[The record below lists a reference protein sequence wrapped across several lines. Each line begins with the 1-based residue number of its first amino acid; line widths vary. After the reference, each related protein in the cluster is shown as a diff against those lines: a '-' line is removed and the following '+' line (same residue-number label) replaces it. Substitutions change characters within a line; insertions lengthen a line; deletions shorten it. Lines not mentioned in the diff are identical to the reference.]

1 MQIFFQ
7 YIYIEKFSGDLKQH
21 EKLAHELL
29 YRNIFENKEKG
40 MSWMHKIYVDIHI
53 QNMLIGHLCYHE
65 DY

>member
-40 MSWMHKIYVDIHI
+40 MS
-53 QNMLIGHLCYHE
+53 
-65 DY
+65 